1 MLGRRGWENELGCS
15 NKVFCVSSFLPRVL
29 SLNIQRK
36 FTELKYQSYSL
47 TTLLLC
53 SQM

>member
-29 SLNIQRK
+29 SLKHSEKIHLIK
-36 FTELKYQSYSL
+36 VSAYSL

>member
-1 MLGRRGWENELGCS
+1 MSGRGGWEDELGHS
-15 NKVFCVSSFLPRVL
+15 HEVSCVSSFLPRVL
-29 SLNIQRK
+29 SLKHSEKIHLIK
-36 FTELKYQSYSL
+36 VSAYSL